1 MKKKTRADLILI
13 ATLLTVSLVAFGL
26 FFLLGEEGTYVVATV
41 GGEEFCRLPLNENA
55 EVCIPSREG
64 GYNLLVIEDGRAYV
78 REASCPDGVCAA
90 HFPISLT
97 GESILCKPNWVAI
110 YVDGGEES
118 DGFDVI
124 S

>member
-13 ATLLTVSLVAFGL
+13 AAFLIVSLTALGL
-26 FFLLGEEGTYVVATV
+26 FFLLGEEGAYVVVTV
-41 GGEEFCRLPLNENA
+41 NGEEFCRLPLNENT
-55 EVCIPSREG
+55 EIRIPSRAG
-64 GYNLLVIEDGRAYV
+64 GYNLLVIEDGHAYV

-110 YVDGGEES
+110 YVEGGEES
-118 DGFDVI
+118 DGLDVI